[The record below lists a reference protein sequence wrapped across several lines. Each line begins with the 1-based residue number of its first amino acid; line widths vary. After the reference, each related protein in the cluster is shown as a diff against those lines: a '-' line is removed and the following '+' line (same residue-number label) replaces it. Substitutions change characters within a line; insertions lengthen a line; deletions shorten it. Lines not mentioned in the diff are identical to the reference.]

1 MRRFLVFS
9 VFIMIFISNS
19 AFAGNERPRIIIMP
33 FSNGI
38 SENMK
43 NLEDGLPDII
53 TACFSSY
60 SDNIEI
66 LERANLEKMS
76 DEQIFNQVASQDKMG
91 KLKGATHLLRG
102 NITENGKEINI
113 ALLLY
118 KLNSTVLSISADVSG
133 KPDQLVD
140 VACSTVNKLAGKF
153 SSAKYAGG
161 TNIEINRDEAKQD
174 KIMLVGLGYYYNGLY
189 SKAYPEFMKILK
201 KDPKNFSAKY
211 WLAKSYIEAGMKD
224 YAKIESEEF
233 IKLYPDEPKSTEIK
247 NLLSK
252 LDGEMQ

>member
-1 MRRFLVFS
+1 MRRFIILFVS
-9 VFIMIFISNS
+9 ITIFISNS
-19 AFAGNERPRIIIMP
+19 AFADNERPRIIIMP

-38 SENMK
+38 SKNMK

-66 LERANLEKMS
+66 LERANLGKIS
-76 DEQIFNQVASQDKMG
+76 DEQAFIREANQDKTG

-102 NITENGKEINI
+102 NITENGEEINI

-118 KLNSTVLSISADVSG
+118 NLNSTILSVSADAGG

-140 VACSTVNKLAGKF
+140 VACSAVNKLAGKF
-153 SSAKYAGG
+153 SSARYVEVAN
-161 TNIEINRDEAKQD
+161 TEINRDEAKQD

-189 SKAYPEFMKILK
+189 GKAYPEFMKILK

-211 WLAKSYIEAGMKD
+211 WLTRSYIEAGMKD

-252 LDGEMQ
+252 LDEKTQ